1 MPKPNKPA
9 PPNIA
14 ARIVG
19 FIIFLALLVAGL
31 LLGTQSKLT
40 LTRDAAGSVTAI
52 NAWTFAGRQTLISHS
67 VANFREVK
75 FEEMSLTEEE
85 RRSSTSQ
92 SRARQIMVLVGDG
105 QFAYPYQEDAGLI
118 RSFLN
123 NSRNPELV
131 LGHPIDI
138 RRKVASWLLLTLV
151 ALSAAGWIVTLIL
164 GRDPLKGIDRSVKP
178 LPPAVG
184 GSIFLGGVV
193 LVAWFFMAGHHFF
206 GPLAT
211 RKVKLLMNSATQ
223 DNAAGIT
230 EAARQGVFIDTRDD
244 QGMTALMLAVRA
256 GGAHALDALL
266 NAGAN
271 PNLRADSEDTALMM
285 AIQMRRPALAF
296 RLLDASPDL
305 GISDSNGRTPLH
317 AAAERGDAAMVRLM
331 LKSGA
336 DVNLADSH
344 GWTPL
349 FFAAA
354 SGSEDAVRALLG
366 AGANTTRKLP
376 DGRIAADLASFG
388 GELGQRLRGAGR

>member
-151 ALSAAGWIVTLIL
+151 ALSAAGWIVTL
-164 GRDPLKGIDRSVKP
+164 
-178 LPPAVG
+178 
-184 GSIFLGGVV
+184 
-193 LVAWFFMAGHHFF
+193 
-206 GPLAT
+206 
-211 RKVKLLMNSATQ
+211 
-223 DNAAGIT
+223 
-230 EAARQGVFIDTRDD
+230 
-244 QGMTALMLAVRA
+244 
-256 GGAHALDALL
+256 
-266 NAGAN
+266 
-271 PNLRADSEDTALMM
+271 SEDTALMM

-354 SGSEDAVRALLG
+354 SGSEDAVRALLD